1 MAIHKVRP
9 GRYQITWY
17 SADRRERQKTV
28 NVASRAQAEQIAR
41 ALLAE
46 RDQGTPATLDPSEAP
61 ALRAFAETWVEEHR
75 IGWKATT
82 LDLYRQVLRHQ
93 VVPTFGEL
101 RVNQVTESAVRVWM
115 TTLHDAGLSAR
126 RLNLAL
132 LVLKMILR
140 KAVRAKWIHGGRPAR
155 GDQDAAGARGRHRPA
170 EPRGDHRYL
179 DACPPWWRSFF
190 VVAFYT
196 GARPGELG
204 ALRWADVDTHA
215 NTFRIARRVYRGA
228 IDRPKTRA
236 SVRDVDLLPPT
247 LEALRHQRAQ
257 QAAQRLRDGTG
268 TPALEQDVVFTGPDG
283 GRLNLNYIRERV
295 WRATLRTA
303 GLRFRT
309 FYQTRHSFASN
320 ALAAGEDPAWVARQL
335 GHKNVEL
342 VFTTYAKWIPTRT
355 RRDGSALVARF
366 QASASP
372 KSDADVLRTS
382 AGASRIPPA
391 NRGVRREWCRRGDSN
406 PHTLAGT

>member
-1 MAIHKVRP
+1 MAIEKVRP
-9 GRYQITWY
+9 GRYRITWY

-28 NVASRAQAEQIAR
+28 NVESRAQAEQIAR

-46 RDQGTPATLDPSEAP
+46 RDQGPPATLDPSAAP

-82 LDLYRQVLRHQ
+82 LDQYRQVLRHQ

-126 RLNLAL
+126 RINLAL
-132 LVLKMILR
+132 LVLKMVLR
-140 KAVRAKWIHGGRPAR
+140 KAVRAKWITD
-155 GDQDAAGARGRHRPA
+155 GDPLEAIKMLA
-170 EPRGDHRYL
+170 EPEADIDPL
-179 DACPPWWRSFF
+179 SPEEITTFLASCPPWWRSFF
-190 VVAFYT
+190 VIAFYT

-204 ALRWADVDTHA
+204 ALRWADLDTHA
-215 NTFRIARRVYRGA
+215 NTFRIARRVYRGVL
-228 IDRPKTRA
+228 DRPKTRA

-247 LEALRHQRAQ
+247 LEAVRHQKAQ

-268 TPALEQDVVFTGPDG
+268 IPALEQDWIFTGPDG
-283 GRLNLNYIRERV
+283 GRLNVNYIRERV

-372 KSDADVLRTS
+372 KSDADVLRTPAAGGANS
-382 AGASRIPPA
+382 A
-391 NRGVRREWCRRGDSN
+391 REPQG
-406 PHTLAGT
+406 